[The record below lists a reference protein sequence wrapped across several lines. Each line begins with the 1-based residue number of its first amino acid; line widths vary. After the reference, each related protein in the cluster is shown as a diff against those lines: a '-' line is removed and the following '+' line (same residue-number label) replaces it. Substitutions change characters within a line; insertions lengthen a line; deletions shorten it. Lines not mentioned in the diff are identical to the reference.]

1 MVQMRFGFMSL
12 LENKY
17 RQIKKIMKRLIIYIY
32 FFPLSLFAEQTG
44 NLLSQDFSSNNWSGT
59 NQSSLHGTG
68 TVAGVDSK
76 YIESTISLSDNLS
89 LNQINGGWTST
100 LGSDIWSWNNNDQTT
115 TMKQTITNA
124 DGEVTTQIRNISTTS
139 SDNYTTYTDS
149 YTQGINSQSD
159 YDIAVRFSFD
169 ESSNSIYHYA
179 TDLKNPTLTIEH
191 SLLNTSQVE
200 QISTISENI
209 VELVSNFK
217 EEEILVEIQ
226 EIEMPMF
233 EEIYIEEE
241 TISFA
246 EIISEFFFEQN
257 TEEINTG
264 IIEIYEVVDY
274 DIEENF
280 QEVTTE
286 IQEFKEIPETG
297 NLEFEQTE
305 TITETIT
312 EELYAES
319 REEITQDIIGEPEE
333 QPIRESDTIQ
343 VAESSNEEP
352 RESIQGK
359 TEERDE
365 PVTETA
371 SESNEPSTTDV
382 AEEPKESDVQ
392 ETETVE
398 SESNNE
404 TRTATNESETS
415 DSENEQQVSESNV
428 DSETDTNSTEV
439 SEKTIESISVEKI
452 ATKVAEVVKELDKQL
467 VVTNIIVA
475 KAMQSKINI
484 DSYSSINN
492 NLFNNQVIMNGGT
505 YDELRT
511 YVDNRNIYQ
520 QSQVIYN
527 DDFSKYQKK
536 IDDARAERI
545 RAVNNLDRIINGY

>member
-1 MVQMRFGFMSL
+1 MR
-12 LENKY
+12 Y
-17 RQIKKIMKRLIIYIY
+17 LIIFIY

-44 NLLSQDFSSNNWSGT
+44 NLLNQTYFNGNTPANGWTGT
-59 NQSSLHGTG
+59 NDHNHGNSII
-68 TVAGVDSK
+68 AGVHEE
-76 YIESTISLSDNLS
+76 YLENTITLGNT
-89 LNQINGGWTST
+89 LNQSQMNGGWSST
-100 LGSDIWSWNNNDQTT
+100 FGSDIWHWNNYQSTVKMT
-115 TMKQTITNA
+115 QTITGA
-124 DGEVTTQIRNISTTS
+124 DGTVTTQIRDVVS
-139 SDNYTTYTDS
+139 SPCGGNNCGDYINYTDS
-149 YTQGINSQSD
+149 YTQGINSQTNFNIKVRYDFSD
-159 YDIAVRFSFD
+159 TS
-169 ESSNSIYHYA
+169 ESNSHWSPDIR
-179 TDLKNPTLTIEH
+179 NPTLIVEH

-217 EEEILVEIQ
+217 EEEMLVEIQ

-280 QEVTTE
+280 QEVATE

-297 NLEFEQTE
+297 NFDFEQTE

-467 VVTNIIVA
+467 IVTNIIVA

-492 NLFNNQVIMNGGT
+492 NLFNNQTIMNGGS

-527 DDFSKYQKK
+527 DDFSRYQEKVDEAK
-536 IDDARAERI
+536 ANTI
-545 RAVNNLDRIINGY
+545 RAKEHLRSIRGY

>member
-1 MVQMRFGFMSL
+1 MSL

-452 ATKVAEVVKELDKQL
+452 ATKVAEVVKGIDKQL

-505 YDELRT
+505 YDELRE

>member
-1 MVQMRFGFMSL
+1 MGLRTDKRMR
-12 LENKY
+12 Y
-17 RQIKKIMKRLIIYIY
+17 LIIFIY

-217 EEEILVEIQ
+217 EEEMLVEIQ

-312 EELYAES
+312 EELYSES

-398 SESNNE
+398 SKSNNE

-439 SEKTIESISVEKI
+439 SEQTIESISVEKI

-467 VVTNIIVA
+467 IVTNIIVA

-492 NLFNNQVIMNGGT
+492 NLFNNQVIINGGT

-520 QSQVIYN
+520 QSQVVYN
-527 DDFSKYQKK
+527 DKFSRYQEKVDEAK
-536 IDDARAERI
+536 AERI